1 MRLEPMN
8 GSLELNYDIELLG
21 ISKVFVTTPAVR
33 DLTLQ
38 VERGIFFSLL
48 GPSGC
53 GKTTTLRLIA
63 GFEQPTTGRVMIRGV
78 DVAGLPPYRRN
89 VNTVF
94 QSYALFPHMS
104 VSDNVAYGLRQR
116 HISRTEIRRRVQ
128 EALEM
133 VRLVGVEARRPS
145 ELSGGQQQR
154 VALARALV
162 NRPTVLLLDEPLSA
176 LDLKL
181 RKEMQAE
188 LKTLQHTVGITF
200 IYVTHDQ
207 EEALTLSNRI
217 AVMNAGR
224 LEQEGTPAE
233 VYERPQTRFVA
244 DFIGLTNFITGT
256 VRELHAYGSAG
267 TVSRQVV
274 VSTAIG
280 EVICAG
286 SQPEVTNNERVTLT
300 LRPERVQ
307 VVAPDISMDTGW
319 NVVAGIVM
327 QATFLG
333 AQHEYR
339 VRVGGTTGGQEITV
353 RQPRSLRVGFEGL
366 VYMTI
371 ITPEIVIAI
380 ASLLYFV
387 NLNIDLGVQTM
398 VVTHAVYNTSI
409 VALIVSARLAGMD
422 HTLEEASAD
431 LGATPLGTFWRV
443 TLPQL
448 YPAVLAGALLAFTFS
463 FDDFVLSFFVS
474 GVGSTTLPLNLFS
487 RLRFGVSPV
496 INAVAATMLSLT
508 LTAIVVA
515 QLVLRQGTR
524 RTQAV
529 RVNGV
534 AGG

>member
-1 MRLEPMN
+1 MRPEPLNGALEAI
-8 GSLELNYDIELLG
+8 YDVELLS
-21 ISKVFVTTPAVR
+21 ISKVFGTTPAVH

-38 VERGIFFSLL
+38 VKKGIFFSLL

-63 GFEQPTTGRVMIRGV
+63 GFEQPTTGRVLIRGT
-78 DVAGLPPYRRN
+78 DMAGLPPYRRD

-104 VSDNVAYGLRQR
+104 VADNIAYGLRQR
-116 HISRTEIRRRVQ
+116 HVGRSEIRRRVQ

-133 VRLVGVEARRPS
+133 VRLIGVETRKPA

-181 RKEMQAE
+181 RKEMQVE
-188 LKTLQHTVGITF
+188 LKTLQRTVGITF

-217 AVMNAGR
+217 AVMNAGH

-244 DFIGLTNFITGT
+244 DFIGLTNFITGV
-256 VRELHAYGSAG
+256 VRETYESTGADSGP
-267 TVSRQVV
+267 VV

-280 EVICAG
+280 EIICNG
-286 SQPEVTNNERVTLT
+286 IQPAVKRNERVTLT

-307 VVAPDISMDTGW
+307 VVAPNAPTRTGW

-327 QATFLG
+327 QATFMG

-339 VRVGGTTGGQEITV
+339 VRVGDATGGQEITV
-353 RQPRSLRVGFEGL
+353 RQQNMGALTDVAALEGHDAGPHRIWQTFGPGEQVSLIWRHS
-366 VYMTI
+366 
-371 ITPEIVIAI
+371 
-380 ASLLYFV
+380 ASLILREP
-387 NLNIDLGVQTM
+387 GAEMQQ
-398 VVTHAVYNTSI
+398 
-409 VALIVSARLAGMD
+409 
-422 HTLEEASAD
+422 EESVGKQAPTPYASK
-431 LGATPLGTFWRV
+431 V
-443 TLPQL
+443 
-448 YPAVLAGALLAFTFS
+448 
-463 FDDFVLSFFVS
+463 
-474 GVGSTTLPLNLFS
+474 
-487 RLRFGVSPV
+487 
-496 INAVAATMLSLT
+496 
-508 LTAIVVA
+508 
-515 QLVLRQGTR
+515 
-524 RTQAV
+524 
-529 RVNGV
+529 
-534 AGG
+534 